1 MGEKERRRARF
12 PLFFFSL
19 FQPSETNAQS
29 ITTISM
35 ACICMR
41 TATTIAKGCVSGGFQ
56 FQCTSANYEDAIQH
70 VFKTSLA
77 ASRRDQRAVLRK
89 QVRNGRRKKKIYIYI
104 YIYRQ
109 KPISSF
115 FPSFFSAASRAGEN
129 LTSFNDKPVVGKK
142 KKRHYTE
149 NTRRDKVPKKERW
162 KNNIH

>member
-12 PLFFFSL
+12 PLFFFL

-77 ASRRDQRAVLRK
+77 ASRPDQRAVLRK
-89 QVRNGRRKKKIYIYI
+89 QVRNGRRKKKKNIYIYI
-104 YIYRQ
+104 GKSLFLR
-109 KPISSF
+109 F
-115 FPSFFSAASRAGEN
+115 FPLSFLRLQEPAITSPL
-129 LTSFNDKPVVGKK
+129 LTTSLWSQKK
-142 KKRHYTE
+142 KKETTLRIQE
-149 NTRRDKVPKKERW
+149 EIRFQKKERW

>member
-12 PLFFFSL
+12 PLFFFL

-77 ASRRDQRAVLRK
+77 ASRPDQRAVLRK
-89 QVRNGRRKKKIYIYI
+89 QVRNGRRKKKNIYI

-142 KKRHYTE
+142 KKRNYTE